1 MRRRIGALVGLSAVA
16 LLAAGSLSFAAE
28 AVKQDSEVAAEYK
41 SEAAQLQD
49 KAEHHRKLAA
59 NYKSRTPPKGS
70 GSYASVAQDRLQ
82 DLCSVSEVRP
92 RRVDRSVTTGAA
104 ARQPAAVP
112 DPGADRTAGFDREN
126 LTFLKGV
133 SEAIAGI
140 DEVLDRRAPHCRAPA
155 LEWFG
160 GSRPPPTRATM

>member
-59 NYKSRTPPKGS
+59 NYKSRTPPKGP
-70 GSYASVAQDRLQ
+70 GSYASVAQHCEKLAKYYEEAAKEAEA
-82 DLCSVSEVRP
+82 VS
-92 RRVDRSVTTGAA
+92 
-104 ARQPAAVP
+104 
-112 DPGADRTAGFDREN
+112 
-126 LTFLKGV
+126 
-133 SEAIAGI
+133 SE
-140 DEVLDRRAPHCRAPA
+140 L
-155 LEWFG
+155 
-160 GSRPPPTRATM
+160 SKQ